1 MKVNPEVEIAFL
13 TGNFQDKYDL
23 MAQFSKEQVEKIFLD
38 LASFRNWYLHT
49 DGCLIKNQP
58 ITGLT
63 LLEKAFKHKKVN
75 NKVADDFVKFCWQQG
90 HEFRQDKQHL
100 MGYLKTIPSAVKT
113 YVKLVLEDMDH
124 SAFFHHA
131 SIIKQHHFI
140 LGYEELVLH
149 KVKQSAFKS
158 LRHCLMKVDALLN
171 NSDKPEFISKLKVV
185 LGERIK
191 VKPQQE
197 LEDWFRGQSLENF
210 YNKDAYNSNL
220 QDVLAL
226 EIKKELNRRKSQ
238 VEGLTKDNSLSLKTI
253 KKLTT

>member
-1 MKVNPEVEIAFL
+1 MSSYR
-13 TGNFQDKYDL
+13 D
-23 MAQFSKEQVEKIFLD
+23 
-38 LASFRNWYLHT
+38 WYLHT

-58 ITGLT
+58 ISGLT

-90 HEFRQDKQHL
+90 HNFRQEKQNL
-100 MGYLKTIPSAVKT
+100 MGYLKTCPKAVNT
-113 YVKLVLEDMDH
+113 YVKLVVEDMEH

-140 LGYEELVLH
+140 LGHEDLLLY

-158 LRHCLMKVDALLN
+158 LKHCLMKIDSLLN
-171 NSDKPEFISKLKVV
+171 IADKPQFISQLKQV
-185 LGERIK
+185 LAERIK

-226 EIKKELNRRKSQ
+226 EIKKELHRRKSA
-238 VEGLTKDNSLSLKTI
+238 VEGLTKENTLALKTI
-253 KKLTT
+253 KKLTS